1 MSTMQDTTSPNHAS
15 VVLPLGP
22 GWKLQPASSTGQLEI
37 TGLVRCIAQRR
48 HGKVPCPAVILHP
61 WQAEPP
67 LLSKVTIDIS
77 HHLPRSLPAPE
88 GWEIL
93 QRNGRVWITE
103 CSNGIFLLDAAHYS
117 MLIAACC
124 GQVEQAPTVQFLV
137 RLSESC
143 KAQQDADRRHFVH
156 WSRHLLADI
165 KQITGTELLIGASA
179 VMFNPHF
186 LHFASPHPPDVH
198 LGAAADWPQV
208 PALLVLDSFAPQ
220 LRGQMLDRAAAHR
233 PGVWVLWQHK
243 NPDDPSLAFHWSVDP
258 VPPRL
263 LLHRQNQQD
272 ALRHNWDGLVAGT
285 DGSVDERAERMGAG
299 YVLGA
304 GPDPIAIYF
313 ARVGGPLA
321 SARAEAASLLQL
333 LRDVGGRCGS
343 HVHLLI
349 FVDCLV
355 ILDILRKWG
364 RSEFHPDPKEIIHF
378 TVIYPLIEELRQW
391 TGNITLFKVKSHTGC
406 LLNERADEQAE
417 LGRTAEGPE
426 ICPGPQKYGSF
437 WLRVRQEIRRFT
449 AECGKTLPRDSA
461 PNRSILEK
469 VAGSNVLRAVRKRTT
484 VFVTDL
490 FDRVEGST
498 ISKVISRRR
507 LALHTVRV

>member
-1 MSTMQDTTSPNHAS
+1 MLWPSGASPNC
-15 VVLPLGP
+15 
-22 GWKLQPASSTGQLEI
+22 K
-37 TGLVRCIAQRR
+37 
-48 HGKVPCPAVILHP
+48 
-61 WQAEPP
+61 
-67 LLSKVTIDIS
+67 
-77 HHLPRSLPAPE
+77 
-88 GWEIL
+88 
-93 QRNGRVWITE
+93 
-103 CSNGIFLLDAAHYS
+103 
-117 MLIAACC
+117 
-124 GQVEQAPTVQFLV
+124 FLV

-220 LRGQMLDRAAAHR
+220 LRDQMLDRAAAHR
-233 PGVWVLWQHK
+233 PGIWVLWQHK
-243 NPDDPSLAFHWSVDP
+243 NPDDPSLATLRRRAKLYAELPKKSRVLHKAECWETAAWDVELARSITQLWRLDTDPNPLHFGPVPSPATVQHHLGGGGHHRYAFHWSVDP

-299 YVLGA
+299 YVLGD

-333 LRDVGGRCGS
+333 LRDVGGRCGR

-437 WLRVRQEIRRFT
+437 WLRVRPEIRRLT

-469 VAGSNVLRAVRKRTT
+469 VAESSVLRAVRKRTT

-498 ISKVISRRR
+498 ISKVISRCTPSEYRIWLKCMTGIYPVQSYLKR
-507 LALHTVRV
+507 IGKAQSPICLNCCSGAIESLTHFACLS

>member
-1 MSTMQDTTSPNHAS
+1 
-15 VVLPLGP
+15 
-22 GWKLQPASSTGQLEI
+22 
-37 TGLVRCIAQRR
+37 
-48 HGKVPCPAVILHP
+48 
-61 WQAEPP
+61 
-67 LLSKVTIDIS
+67 
-77 HHLPRSLPAPE
+77 
-88 GWEIL
+88 
-93 QRNGRVWITE
+93 
-103 CSNGIFLLDAAHYS
+103 
-117 MLIAACC
+117 
-124 GQVEQAPTVQFLV
+124 
-137 RLSESC
+137 
-143 KAQQDADRRHFVH
+143 
-156 WSRHLLADI
+156 
-165 KQITGTELLIGASA
+165 
-179 VMFNPHF
+179 
-186 LHFASPHPPDVH
+186 VH

-208 PALLVLDSFAPQ
+208 PALLVLDSFEPQ

-243 NPDDPSLAFHWSVDP
+243 NPDDPSLTILRRRAKLYAELPKKSRVLHKAECWETAAWDVELARSITQLWRLDTDPNPLHFGPVPSPATVQHHLGGGGHHRYAFHWSVDP

-285 DGSVDERAERMGAG
+285 DGSVDLRAERMGAG

-333 LRDVGGRCGS
+333 LRDVGGRYGR

-417 LGRTAEGPE
+417 LGRAAEGPE

-437 WLRVRQEIRRFT
+437 WLRVRPEIRRFT

-498 ISKVISRRR
+498 ISKVISRCTPSEYRIWLKCMTGIYPVQSYLKR
-507 LALHTVRV
+507 IGKAQSPICPNCCSGAIESLTHFACVCPKFREARTSAHNQVRNVITIISELQLWISVAHPTCTQTSYSLQQ